1 MDRLTKTA
9 HFLPINMKYKLEK
22 IAELYTKEVVRLHG
36 IPTSIISERD
46 PRFTSKFW
54 ESLQKSLGTKIK
66 LSSAYHPQRDGQ
78 IERTIQ
84 TLKDLLRAC
93 VIVQQRNWD
102 DCLPLVEFTYNNSFH
117 ASIGMAPYEALYG
130 RRCRTPI
137 CWYETGEQ
145 ILLTPDFVQKQK
157 EEIKMIKE
165 KMKAS
170 QDRQKS
176 YYDRRRKSLEFLIGD
191 YVFLKVS
198 PTTGVRRALK
208 SRKLSPKF
216 IGPFEVL
223 ERVGSVAYQI
233 ALPPKFSNLHPV
245 FHVSQLRKYIHD
257 PSHVIHLDPIEV
269 QDNLTYD
276 VVPLKIID

>member
-1 MDRLTKTA
+1 M
-9 HFLPINMKYKLEK
+9 
-22 IAELYTKEVVRLHG
+22 
-36 IPTSIISERD
+36 
-46 PRFTSKFW
+46 
-54 ESLQKSLGTKIK
+54 
-66 LSSAYHPQRDGQ
+66 
-78 IERTIQ
+78 
-84 TLKDLLRAC
+84 
-93 VIVQQRNWD
+93 
-102 DCLPLVEFTYNNSFH
+102 LVWN
-117 ASIGMAPYEALYG
+117 
-130 RRCRTPI
+130 R
-137 CWYETGEQ
+137 EQ
-145 ILLTPDFVQKQK
+145 ILLTPDFVQKQN

-276 VVPLKIID
+276 VVPLKIIDWRNKQLRGKTISLVKVVWSSTDDGDATWESEEQMKEKYPYLFET